1 MYHFYDPDSKA
12 HFTVR
17 FLVILHVVSLATV
30 TQCKPT
36 ACACKDIVVMIA
48 LLFQMCPLKIENGTL
63 GNMPLLKTTRME
75 FIYGIIYQVTYKLMF
90 LTRLLNV

>member
-1 MYHFYDPDSKA
+1 MYHFYDLDSKA

-36 ACACKDIVVMIA
+36 ACSCKDIVVMIA
-48 LLFQMCPLKIENGTL
+48 LSFQMCPLKIENGTL
-63 GNMPLLKTTRME
+63 GNMLLFRSILAHLWISNTVRD
-75 FIYGIIYQVTYKLMF
+75 
-90 LTRLLNV
+90 LNQSI